1 MNYRLLQS
9 FTSPWIGTIILTLL
23 GAALNYWVLDL
34 SFALQFVFGSVALLV
49 VLRLYGL
56 AFAVP
61 TLLLIHIPLLW
72 TGSFSTTIVL
82 HGLEMLWL
90 TLGFRFFPRSSLLKL
105 DMLFWITV
113 ALPIIYGVNALFW
126 QNSMDM
132 RLVWLLLINQLLNGI
147 CNALLASAIVV
158 FLLNR
163 VRIGK
168 RPYYYMTIRCI
179 VFKYLLM
186 LVMTSSILI
195 LFVNG
200 SQQFQDM
207 LRFGSN
213 YVERSSRM
221 YITRLEQLEG
231 SEQQHLMDA
240 YKQDFAIDSI
250 IVDDHNSVRATT
262 IESTQISKFTEGTG
276 YEQSLLQQHDPLSV
290 YVQYPVDTV
299 YQPDRWQR
307 SYFVLN
313 TTLATNQRLIL
324 VLPFSYHLYPIY
336 DFYLKMMLRLL
347 GIIVLAGVL
356 AQLIGRKIAIPLQ
369 RLVDA
374 TSHIPQKL
382 RENRTLEWPKSSIV
396 EMRKLIHN
404 FQQMV
409 GTLEY
414 QFVQIQ
420 KDKELLEIRVVERT
434 FDLAESEAQK
444 STILKMAV
452 DGIIST
458 DSRLRITEMNP
469 AAERMFRC
477 ELTEVSGLPL
487 SDLIRINGRSNDDNR
502 DSSTVLAF
510 RLDGST
516 FTAELTRSE
525 VLNEGAAVHTFFLH
539 DLTEQEQALARNSEH
554 ERQLQQL
561 TERLLEEQGAA
572 RMQKSITGNLLQTVQ
587 EGIIMCD
594 ERRMVSLINPTMQML
609 FGLEDYSGKPVSEVL
624 AHIQSQLISDT
635 FILSDRLYECLDHH
649 EEWEQGCVIQMQ
661 DERLLSLHV
670 TPITDAASGADQGFL
685 LIFRDCTEE
694 KRVKQ
699 LQNELIAVVSH
710 ELRTPLSAIMGYIEM
725 LSMYD
730 DIPAE
735 RRREFM
741 NTIQFEGG
749 RLSRLLDE
757 FLDSQR
763 IEAGHAEYLMS
774 YIQLDELV
782 QMICWQWDIQSRDR
796 LHVELEQQELYVWG
810 DHNRMIQVISN
821 LIGNALKYSP
831 EDRPVDIR
839 VRRQDRQVLVEV
851 EDYGIGIS
859 EQDQPRIFQKFFRS
873 GSTESRRIRGTGLGL
888 FIAQR
893 IVNDHK
899 GVLSFTSSRG
909 KGSVFVIRLPLL
921 EVSEELTD

>member
-1 MNYRLLQS
+1 MNYRLFQS

-34 SFALQFVFGSVALLV
+34 SFVLQFMFGSVALLV

-56 AFAVP
+56 SFAVP
-61 TLLLIHIPLLW
+61 ALILIHLPMLW
-72 TGSFSTTIVL
+72 TGSFVTMTVL
-82 HGLEMLWL
+82 HGMEILFLA
-90 TLGFRFFPRSSLLKL
+90 LGFRWLPRASLLKL
-105 DMLFWITV
+105 DLLFWVTI
-113 ALPIIYGVNALFW
+113 ALPIIYGMHALRW
-126 QNSMDM
+126 NDEIDM
-132 RLVWLLLINQLLNGI
+132 RLVWLLLINRLLNGI
-147 CNALLASAIVV
+147 CNALLASATVV

-163 VRIGK
+163 VRVGK
-168 RPYYYMTIRCI
+168 RPYYYMTIRCVI
-179 VFKYLLM
+179 FKYLLM
-186 LVMTSSILI
+186 VVMTSSILI

-200 SQQFQDM
+200 SQQFQDI
-207 LRFGSN
+207 LHWGSN
-213 YVERSSRM
+213 YVERSSRL
-221 YITRLEQLEG
+221 YISRLEQLEG
-231 SEQQHLMDA
+231 TEQQRLMQT
-240 YKQDFAIDSI
+240 YKQDFSIDSI
-250 IVDDHNSVRATT
+250 IVDAENTVLATT
-262 IESTQISKFTEGTG
+262 IQQSEIGQFTESTG
-276 YEQSLLQQHDPLSV
+276 YRQSLLQQHNQVSV
-290 YVQYPVDTV
+290 YAQYPIDAV
-299 YQPDRWQR
+299 YPPDRWQR

-313 TTLATNQRLIL
+313 TVLDDNQRLIL
-324 VLPFSYHLYPIY
+324 VLPFSYHLYPVY
-336 DFYLKMMLRLL
+336 GFYLKMMLRML
-347 GIIVLAGVL
+347 GIILLAAIL
-356 AQLIGRKIAIPLQ
+356 AQLIGRRVAIPLQ
-369 RLVDA
+369 QLVDA

-382 RENRTLEWPKSSIV
+382 RENHTLEWPKSSIV

-409 GTLEY
+409 STLEY
-414 QFVQIQ
+414 QFLQIK

-444 STILKMAV
+444 SAILKMAV

-469 AAERMFRC
+469 AAEQMFRC
-477 ELTEVSGLPL
+477 DLTEVSGLPL
-487 SDLIRINGRSNDDNR
+487 SDLIRIHGRTNPDR
-502 DSSTVLAF
+502 ESSTVLAF

-525 VLNEGAAVHTFFLH
+525 ILNDGAAVHTFFLH

-587 EGIIMCD
+587 DGIMMCD
-594 ERRMVSLINPTMQML
+594 EARIVSLINPTLQML
-609 FGLEDYSGKPVSEVL
+609 FGLDDYNGKPVSEVL
-624 AHIQSQLISDT
+624 ERIQSQLMAGT
-635 FILSDRLYECLDHH
+635 FIVGERLNQHLDQH
-649 EEWEQGCVIQMQ
+649 EEWEQGCLIQMQ
-661 DERLLSLHV
+661 DERLLSLHL
-670 TPITDAASGADQGFL
+670 TPITDAASGVDQGFL

-694 KRVKQ
+694 KRAKQ

-725 LSMYD
+725 LSMYE

-749 RLSRLLDE
+749 RLSRLLDD

-774 YIQLDELV
+774 CIQLDELV
-782 QMICWQWDIQSRDR
+782 KMICWQWDIQSRDR
-796 LHVELEQQELYVWG
+796 LHVEVEERHLYILG

-831 EDRPVDIR
+831 DDRPVDIR
-839 VRRQDRQVLVEV
+839 VRRQADHVLVEV

-873 GSTESRRIRGTGLGL
+873 GSTESRQIRGTGLGL

-893 IVNDHK
+893 IVNDHE
-899 GVLSFTSSRG
+899 GVLSFTSLRG
-909 KGSVFVIRLPLL
+909 KGSVFAIRLPLL
-921 EVSEELTD
+921 ETSEEWID